1 MDKKWLTSRWV
12 RYLAIPALAGLPAG
26 LAALW
31 FAIHQDPKTSYFLKG
46 YQPWV
51 LAGAGAWG
59 VGFSMLKSYLDD
71 IAKDA
76 IKTLQMA
83 QEDLAHLLESVRLVV
98 GAKSAR
104 FFEALKGLSKTSDP
118 AKTFFHITRPDLQI
132 KQLISAVRNYFQIK
146 VDPNSVQR
154 VKLSLMKPD
163 GLDLV
168 ITDWA
173 TDADVPIA
181 RHKRFDSNTLA
192 GKAFYTKKL
201 LISDNIARDERFHH
215 FEATKDQGS
224 MFAYPVIDSLLDRV
238 IYVINVMTSKEGQFR
253 DTPTDRKKIE
263 TAMEIYAE
271 RIVLENRLAEIK
283 GQITSQCSGGTA

>member
-1 MDKKWLTSRWV
+1 V
-12 RYLAIPALAGLPAG
+12 AIPALAGLPAG

-31 FAIHQDPKTSYFLKG
+31 FGAHQDPKASYLLNG

-51 LAGAGAWG
+51 FAGAGVWG

-76 IKTLQMA
+76 IRTLQTA
-83 QEDLAHLLESVRLVV
+83 QEDLANLLESVRLVV

-104 FFEALKGLSKTSDP
+104 FFETLKGLSKTSDP
-118 AKTFFHITRPDLQI
+118 ATTFFSITRPDLQI
-132 KQLISAVRNYFQIK
+132 KQLISALRNFFQIK
-146 VDPNSVQR
+146 ADPNSVLR

-163 GLDLV
+163 GIDLV

-173 TDADVPIA
+173 PEADVPLS
-181 RHKRFDSNTLA
+181 RHKRFDGNTLA
-192 GKAFYTKKL
+192 GKAFHTKKL
-201 LISDNIARDERFHH
+201 LISENVAEDERYHH
-215 FEATKDQGS
+215 FEGTKDRGS
-224 MFAYPVIDSLLDRV
+224 MFAYPVIDSLLDSV
-238 IYVINVMTSKEGQFR
+238 IYVINVTVAQQGQFK

-263 TAMEIYAE
+263 TVMEIYAE

-283 GQITSQCSGGTA
+283 KQVASQSSGGAA